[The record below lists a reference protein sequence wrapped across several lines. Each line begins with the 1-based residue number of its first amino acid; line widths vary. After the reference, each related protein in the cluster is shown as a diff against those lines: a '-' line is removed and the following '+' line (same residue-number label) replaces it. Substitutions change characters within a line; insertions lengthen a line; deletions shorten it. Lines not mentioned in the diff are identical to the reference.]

1 MPENGTFSDN
11 KNRFA
16 SLTELQYDRM
26 HKWSVGKF
34 TTGTKPQYQT
44 LEEIDLQDRPAALA
58 KAALQW
64 TTGTP
69 LYPGIEMWWKAES
82 PDWYDFSTLNEDGS
96 PKMFPPFR
104 IGANTV
110 PGELTQNL
118 SMPWQ
123 SDFYLCNTHWCV
135 CLFL

>member
-1 MPENGTFSDN
+1 MPEDGTFSDN

-26 HKWSVGKF
+26 HKWALGQF
-34 TTGTKPQYQT
+34 TTGEKKIYEKFEDIP
-44 LEEIDLQDRPAALA
+44 LQQQPAALA

-64 TTGTP
+64 TIGTP

-82 PDWYDFSTLNEDGS
+82 PDWYDFSTLETPAGS
-96 PKMFPPFR
+96 PVLFPPFR
-104 IGANTV
+104 IASTTT
-110 PGELTQNL
+110 PGDLTQNL

-123 SDFYLCNTHWCV
+123 SDFYLCNTHW
-135 CLFL
+135 